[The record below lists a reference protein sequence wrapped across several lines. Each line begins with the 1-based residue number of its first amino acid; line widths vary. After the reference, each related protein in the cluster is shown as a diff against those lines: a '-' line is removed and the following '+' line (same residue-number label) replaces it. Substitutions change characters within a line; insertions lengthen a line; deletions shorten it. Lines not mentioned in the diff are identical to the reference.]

1 MIGNSRTAAMRTV
14 SATSNSTCVNSS
26 ARVLILGE
34 VPGLRRR
41 DELVRAID
49 EGKDGGGG
57 FVDGESIHR
66 RAIGRKRLDSQRAK
80 RSGFTA
86 TGVQA
91 QLPVLVHHR
100 RDTADEVPEV
110 VGEIDVVAFLEPFP
124 REISVAPVWDLLH
137 EVQAQGI
144 RPQSISRFERI
155 DDRAE
160 GFAHPLAL
168 EMHPAVTEHGFRKR
182 RPALISIAGHTTQ

>member
-1 MIGNSRTAAMRTV
+1 
-14 SATSNSTCVNSS
+14 
-26 ARVLILGE
+26 
-34 VPGLRRR
+34 R

-57 FVDGESIHR
+57 FVDGEKINR
-66 RAIGRKRLDSQRAK
+66 RAIGRKRLDRQRGK
-80 RSGFTA
+80 RAGSPA

-124 REISVAPVWDLLH
+124 RAISVAPVSDLLQ
-137 EVQAQGI
+137 EV
-144 RPQSISRFERI
+144 
-155 DDRAE
+155 
-160 GFAHPLAL
+160 
-168 EMHPAVTEHGFRKR
+168 PATE
-182 RPALISIAGHTTQ
+182 I